1 MNMMTRIKLG
11 ILFVVLFA
19 TTFISRADEG
29 MWLPFML
36 GRNYEEMKANG
47 LNLSAEQIYSIN
59 QGSLKDA
66 VISFGGFC
74 TGEIISKNGLILT
87 NHHCGY
93 DAIAGVS
100 TSENNYLDNGFW
112 AKNNAQEIP
121 IPGLTATFII
131 RMEDVSAII
140 NKELTSTMTVKE
152 RADKIKEISAIL
164 TKDAVAGT
172 HYEAFVRDFYD
183 GNEFYLFVKET
194 FKDVRFVGTPPQS
207 VGKFGGDTDNW
218 MWPRH
223 TADFSMFRVYA
234 GSDNKPSEFA
244 EGNKPFEARHHFPI
258 SLKGVQENDYAMV
271 FGFPGRT
278 NRYMTSYGIDQVVNF
293 EQPKKVDIRGKKL
306 QIMKSHMDKDVA
318 VRLLYSSTYAN
329 VANYWKN
336 FIGQQEQVKNNN
348 VIGKKRELEQQ
359 FEAFTKTKS
368 EYANVLVDLENGYKT
383 KSSTAIIRAYQAE
396 LVFSVDAAVNAF
408 RFKFYLD
415 ALGAGDEARVKM
427 TLDRLTEMTKE
438 SFKSTNPA
446 VENELLTELLKM
458 YMKDVPV
465 AQMGPISK
473 KIAAKG
479 EKGVL
484 SYMKTVLSKSIFVNA
499 ARFDK
504 FAANPTE
511 KALKADPL
519 FNLMMDLNDA
529 HTSVTTTDEMLKA
542 DEKIARA
549 NRLFVKGIREM
560 QPDKKFYP
568 NANSTMRLTYGK
580 VLPYDPKDGV
590 TYHYTTTI
598 DGVLQKEDP
607 SNPEFEV
614 DKRIKEVWSA
624 KDYGQYADPKTGNL
638 VVNFLTTNDI
648 TGGNS
653 GSPTINGDGELI
665 GLAFDGNWEAMS
677 GDYFFEQNVQRT
689 INCDIRYVLW
699 LMDKCYGASNLINEM
714 TLVK

>member
-1 MNMMTRIKLG
+1 MTRIKSG
-11 ILFVVLFA
+11 ILFVVLCT

-112 AKNNAQEIP
+112 AKNHAQEIP

-131 RMEDVSAII
+131 RMEDVSDVI
-140 NKELTSTMTVKE
+140 NKELTATMSVKE

-194 FKDVRFVGTPPQS
+194 FEDVRFVGTPPQS

-234 GSDNKPSEFA
+234 GSDNKPSEYA
-244 EGNKPFEARHHFPI
+244 EGNIPFEARHHLPI

-278 NRYMTSYGIDQVVNF
+278 NRYMTSFGIDQVVNY

-359 FEAFTKTKS
+359 FEKYTQSKS
-368 EYANVLVDLENGYKT
+368 EYANVLADIENGYKT
-383 KSSTAIIRAYQAE
+383 KSTTAIIRAYQAE
-396 LVFSVDAAVNAF
+396 LVYSVDAAVNAF
-408 RFKFYLD
+408 RYKFYLD
-415 ALGAGDEARVKM
+415 ALAAGDEARIKM
-427 TLDRLTEMTKE
+427 TADRLAEITQN
-438 SFKSTNPA
+438 SFKNTNPA

-465 AQMGPISK
+465 TQMGPISK

-479 EKGVL
+479 DKGVTA
-484 SYMKTVLSKSIFVNA
+484 YMKTVFSKSIFVDA
-499 ARFDK
+499 ARFNK

-519 FNLMMDLNDA
+519 FKLMMDINDA
-529 HTSVTTTDEMLKA
+529 HTAVTSTDEMLKA

-560 QPDKKFYP
+560 QPEKKFYP

-607 SNPEFEV
+607 TNPEFVV
-614 DKRIKEVWSA
+614 DARIKEVWNA
-624 KDYGQYADPKTGNL
+624 KDYGQYADKKTGNL
-638 VVNFLTTNDI
+638 VVNFLTNNDI

-677 GDYFFEQNVQRT
+677 GDYFFESSVQRT

-699 LMDKCYGASNLINEM
+699 LMDKCYGATNLINEM